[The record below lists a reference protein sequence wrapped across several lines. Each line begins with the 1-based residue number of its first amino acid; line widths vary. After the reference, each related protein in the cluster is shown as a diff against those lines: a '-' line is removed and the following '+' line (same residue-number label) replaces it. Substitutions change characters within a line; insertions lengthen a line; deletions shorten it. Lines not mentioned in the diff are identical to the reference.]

1 MNVENADHLA
11 RVRRVFH
18 AANEYRMAIVVHMHA
33 NVDHHGPYGTREAK
47 IFLEQ
52 LLPEA
57 PDVVVQI
64 AHLAGS
70 GGYADPETDAALF
83 VFVKAIERKDP
94 RMKNVYFDVCG
105 IAIPGMWEK
114 KADVVVKR
122 IRQIGINR
130 LLYGSDA
137 ATANNLPKDA
147 LKRWHSVPLTQQEF
161 RDIDSNVAPYVRDW
175 LSAAEPQR

>member
-1 MNVENADHLA
+1 VNVENADHLA

-33 NVDHHGPYGTREAK
+33 NVDHHRPYGTREAK

-83 VFVKAIERKDP
+83 CVCESSRKAHSSDRDQPSALWERRRD
-94 RMKNVYFDVCG
+94 
-105 IAIPGMWEK
+105 
-114 KADVVVKR
+114 
-122 IRQIGINR
+122 RQQLAEGR
-130 LLYGSDA
+130 
-137 ATANNLPKDA
+137 ATAMA
-147 LKRWHSVPLTQQEF
+147 
-161 RDIDSNVAPYVRDW
+161 
-175 LSAAEPQR
+175 